1 MIYDIPPLLALGLD
15 TPLKSMDT
23 VPEPTSPKYA
33 NDILHAR
40 LSSIESAVRL
50 RCVIIRS
57 FFHLCIMQDMG
68 VVYLARF
75 GRHAPA
81 YLCCRL
87 SVARQR
93 VRTCRPR
100 PPHLHLRLLFG
111 RYFIQQSYPSPVFRI
126 TGVALSLSLS
136 IRG

>member
-15 TPLKSMDT
+15 TPLKSMNT

-33 NDILHAR
+33 NDILHAQ

-68 VVYLARF
+68 VVGLARF

-81 YLCCRL
+81 CLCCRL
-87 SVARQR
+87 SAARQH
-93 VRTCRPR
+93 VRSCRPR
-100 PPHLHLRLLFG
+100 LLHLHLRLLFG
-111 RYFIQQSYPSPVFRI
+111 RYFIQQSY
-126 TGVALSLSLS
+126 LS
-136 IRG
+136 